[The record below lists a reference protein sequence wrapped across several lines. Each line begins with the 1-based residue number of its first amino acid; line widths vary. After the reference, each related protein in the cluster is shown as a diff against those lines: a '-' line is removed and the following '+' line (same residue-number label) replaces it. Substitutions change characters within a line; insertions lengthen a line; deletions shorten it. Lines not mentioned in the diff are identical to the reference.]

1 MASENRLR
9 WIGGKVYFHLPHI
22 IEREYIG
29 GQGVFLLIIER
40 EYIYIRIGG
49 QGGPLWNKLSVTK
62 GGGRH

>member
-1 MASENRLR
+1 MP
-9 WIGGKVYFHLPHI
+9 KVYFHLPHI

-29 GQGVFLLIIER
+29 GQGRFIFHCHILLR
-40 EYIYIRIGG
+40 VPIGG